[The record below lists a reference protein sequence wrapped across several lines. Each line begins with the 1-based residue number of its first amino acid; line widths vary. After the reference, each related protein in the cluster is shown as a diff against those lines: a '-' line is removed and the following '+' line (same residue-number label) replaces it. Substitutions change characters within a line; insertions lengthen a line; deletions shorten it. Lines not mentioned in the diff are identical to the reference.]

1 MRRPTLRC
9 ALIATGLLAIAG
21 QSWAATGTPGTAGT
35 ASPASAASGP
45 AATGQATSTPSK
57 AAAAKAPV
65 AKASAPAPLID
76 INSASRKQ
84 LKTLPGLS
92 DEQIDKLI
100 ESRPYLS
107 KGELVSKNVI
117 PTGPY
122 LSIRR
127 LIIAKQPPQPK
138 AKPKSP

>member
-9 ALIATGLLAIAG
+9 ALIATGLLTIA
-21 QSWAATGTPGTAGT
+21 SLSFAATGTTGTPGAG
-35 ASPASAASGP
+35 SAASAP
-45 AATGQATSTPSK
+45 AVASQASAPPHK
-57 AAAAKAPV
+57 AAAAKAP
-65 AKASAPAPLID
+65 ASKASAPAPLID

-92 DEQIDKLI
+92 DEQVDKLI
-100 ESRPYLS
+100 ASRPYLS
-107 KGELVSKNVI
+107 KGEVVSKNVI

-122 LSIRR
+122 LSIRH

-138 AKPKSP
+138 AKPKAA